1 MNFLLRSN
9 QSKKTCFLS
18 RVVLIGVLWCE
29 RHHGMDIKTWGKW
42 ILHQLVI
49 IALPCSGT
57 IAERSPLSA
66 HIMVQCVL
74 LFMFCLWIILGPVSP
89 SWLCDPLFF
98 LPLTNSTPPPEKSLE
113 ICTKY
118 YFWVK
123 GEVIEAWLTP
133 EETYTTR
140 KLLYL
145 FSRAWSVCVLYYGHF
160 LLSIPWLLCN
170 YWKYPHTTK
179 LRVWP
184 KVEGQR
190 HWRFLKMLLPPNP

>member
-1 MNFLLRSN
+1 MWTPPRDGHKDLGKMDTAPAGYHCIAMF
-9 QSKKTCFLS
+9 
-18 RVVLIGVLWCE
+18 
-29 RHHGMDIKTWGKW
+29 RHHRWKVT
-42 ILHQLVI
+42 
-49 IALPCSGT
+49 S
-57 IAERSPLSA
+57 LSSYN
-66 HIMVQCVL
+66 
-74 LFMFCLWIILGPVSP
+74 GPVCFVIRVLYVNHFRPRESILALWP
-89 SWLCDPLFF
+89 VVFF
-98 LPLTNSTPPPEKSLE
+98 TAYKQHPPPPEKSLE

>member
-1 MNFLLRSN
+1 MWTPPRDGHKDLGKMDTAPAGYHCIAMF
-9 QSKKTCFLS
+9 
-18 RVVLIGVLWCE
+18 
-29 RHHGMDIKTWGKW
+29 RHHRWKVT
-42 ILHQLVI
+42 
-49 IALPCSGT
+49 S
-57 IAERSPLSA
+57 LSSYN
-66 HIMVQCVL
+66 
-74 LFMFCLWIILGPVSP
+74 GPVCFVIHVLSVNHFRP
-89 SWLCDPLFF
+89 SESILALWPVVF
-98 LPLTNSTPPPEKSLE
+98 LPLTNSTAPPREKLRNLYKVLLLS
-113 ICTKY
+113 I
-118 YFWVK
+118 K

-133 EETYTTR
+133 EERNTTR